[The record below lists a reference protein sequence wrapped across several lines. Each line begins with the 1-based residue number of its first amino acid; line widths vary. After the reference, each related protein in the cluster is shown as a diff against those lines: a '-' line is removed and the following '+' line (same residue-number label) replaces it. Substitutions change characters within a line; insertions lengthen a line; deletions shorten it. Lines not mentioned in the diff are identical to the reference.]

1 MSRLIKLVRVRGP
14 RSLATLAAG
23 TAGVALALL
32 AGMAVA
38 RTFTL
43 QVAKNATVRNPM
55 TGVTK
60 HENIVVDARR
70 RAVYTL
76 SGDSKSHPKCTKA
89 NHCFIFWPPVK
100 VSSARKLSKAPGIKG
115 KLGVWHRN
123 GFNQVTLGG
132 HPLYEYS
139 GDSHKN
145 TATGEGIQTFGGTW
159 HVVKA
164 SAPASTMPPAS
175 SGTTTTTPPYTPPYS
190 NPPGY

>member
-1 MSRLIKLVRVRGP
+1 MPRLMKLVRVRGP

-43 QVAKNATVRNPM
+43 QVAKNAKVTNPM

-60 HENIVVDARR
+60 HENIVVDSRR

-76 SGDSKSHPKCTKA
+76 SGDSKRHPKCTAA
-89 NHCFIFWPPVK
+89 NQCFTFWPPVT

-115 KLGVWHRN
+115 QLGTWHR
-123 GFNQVTLGG
+123 GKILQVTLGG
-132 HPLYEYS
+132 HPLYEYA
-139 GDSHKN
+139 GDSHRN
-145 TATGEGIQTFGGTW
+145 TATGEGINTFGGIW

-164 SAPASTMPPAS
+164 SAPANSMTPTN
-175 SGTTTTTPPYTPPYS
+175 SGTTTTSPPYTY
-190 NPPGY
+190 PPGY